1 MYSTSLLYRQIIA
14 GEHWFETKV
23 AFNSG
28 SSYAEVLRDELIEVS
43 AQYRMFSG
51 DQPSVGGCLAGEL
64 SVRLLNPSFAIPRMG
79 LVRPFVRVR
88 NETQTSE
95 WIPQGKFY
103 IDTRETTNND
113 DGLPILSLHC
123 YDAMLKAEADYPNT
137 THNWPYLD
145 INVVKEI
152 AKAMGLQTYASS
164 TYGIDSRTITAM
176 NNGYTIGLPAGQT
189 MREVLSHIAAMYGGN
204 WVMSYDGKLLLVKL
218 TDLPPETNLLVTP
231 AGIPFVFEGG
241 DEDVRIIV

>member
-28 SSYAEVLRDELIEVS
+28 NSYAEVLQDELIEVS

-51 DQPSVGGCLAGEL
+51 EQPSVGGCLAGEL

-103 IDTRETTNND
+103 IDTREVTNND
-113 DGLPILSLHC
+113 DNLPILSLHC
-123 YDAMLKAEADYPNT
+123 YDAMLKTEADYPST
-137 THNWPYLD
+137 THTWPYAD
-145 INVVKEI
+145 TDVVQEI
-152 AKAMGLQTYASS
+152 AATLGVNV
-164 TYGIDSRTITAM
+164 DDRTWDLMTNDYQIS
-176 NNGYTIGLPAGQT
+176 LPAGYS
-189 MREVLSHIAAMYGGN
+189 MREVLSNIAGMYAAN
-204 WVMSYDGKLLLVKL
+204 WIMNYDGDLLLVAVNGI
-218 TDLPPETNLLVTP
+218 PPETNYLVDSIGDAIT
-231 AGIPFVFEGG
+231 FGG
-241 DEDVRIIV
+241 VIILV